1 MLTDPLAFG
10 DAGRRYAL
18 ATAGDALDLGEESL
32 SDQDEEVEE
41 DSSSEEEEEGDR
53 SSRAS
58 EGGEALPQEIAQVAE
73 KQAAE
78 AERQRRKRATRRRE
92 IGKKPSDLRSRQA
105 RKGVEKERYKQTAS
119 FRERKREQ
127 KARAK
132 QRRRDANR
140 QEAAGRLEIPAE

>member
-41 DSSSEEEEEGDR
+41 DSSSEEEEEEEEEGDR

-105 RKGVEKERYKQTAS
+105 RKGVGKER
-119 FRERKREQ
+119 
-127 KARAK
+127 
-132 QRRRDANR
+132 
-140 QEAAGRLEIPAE
+140 